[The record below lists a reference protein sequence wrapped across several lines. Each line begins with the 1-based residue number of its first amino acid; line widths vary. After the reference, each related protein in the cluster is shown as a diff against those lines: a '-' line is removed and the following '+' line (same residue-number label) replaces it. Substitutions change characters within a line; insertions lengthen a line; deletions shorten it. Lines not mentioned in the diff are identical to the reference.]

1 MNKINNLIFLQGKM
15 CGTFCMCVPVSLHI
29 KIVIHISVTYI
40 VVLLLSFSLEFYSPS
55 AAVITRVMFVV
66 DCFC

>member
-15 CGTFCMCVPVSLHI
+15 CGTCVPVSLHI